1 MTSEAFSCL
10 LQRVPGVGDVGKFL
24 QGQGFAPAL
33 AVDTGFFQY
42 LGNLFFTHARVL
54 QGVGKVLR
62 RCWKAAL
69 TTWKNRFS
77 SSKSTGGFWRTSMA
91 TTADV
96 TSGAGMKHFGE
107 ISKSIWGFV

>member
-42 LGNLFFTHARVL
+42 LDNLFFTHARVL
-54 QGVGKVLR
+54 QGIGKSLTALLEGRFDDLEEALFIEQIDRWLLADIHSDDGR
-62 RCWKAAL
+62 RDFRRRHEAF
-69 TTWKNRFS
+69 R
-77 SSKSTGGFWRTSMA
+77 
-91 TTADV
+91 
-96 TSGAGMKHFGE
+96 
-107 ISKSIWGFV
+107 